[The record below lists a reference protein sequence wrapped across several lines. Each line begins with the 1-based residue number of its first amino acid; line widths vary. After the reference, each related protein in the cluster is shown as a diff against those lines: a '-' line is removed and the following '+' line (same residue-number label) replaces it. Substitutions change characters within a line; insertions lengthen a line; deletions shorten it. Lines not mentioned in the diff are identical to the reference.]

1 MHTGT
6 YSPHGWSPP
15 TNYVFARQLELA
27 LLLPKLAVLL
37 EQKVEAHKDGVR
49 DEWSLLRGV
58 GDLRKKIF

>member
-15 TNYVFARQLELA
+15 TNYVFALQLELA

-37 EQKVEAHKDGVR
+37 EQKVEAHKDGCATC
-49 DEWSLLRGV
+49 GAC
-58 GDLRKKIF
+58 